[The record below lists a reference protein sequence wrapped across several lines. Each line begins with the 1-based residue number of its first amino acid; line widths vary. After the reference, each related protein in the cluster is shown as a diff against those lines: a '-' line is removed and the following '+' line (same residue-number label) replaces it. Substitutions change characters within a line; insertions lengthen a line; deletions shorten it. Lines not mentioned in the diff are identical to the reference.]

1 MNEINITVSIA
12 GRDYKLTVERKD
24 EEIVREAQKT
34 VNQSIKKYAE
44 LYSHNDFQDLLAM
57 VVIQSTVSVIK
68 LEKEHEYRN
77 DTLLTRLELI
87 DSLLSEVKV

>member
-44 LYSHNDFQDLLAM
+44 LYSHNDLQDLLAM